1 MNILIIE
8 DETLTADRL
17 AGLIKEFDPELNII
31 GQVDSVESSI
41 EWFENNKAPD
51 LIFQDIELSDGNCFE
66 IYDQVKVDVPII
78 FTTAYSEY
86 ALKSFQLNSI
96 DYVLKPY
103 DKKDIKRVL
112 EKFLKYKNLFF
123 TTEQEG
129 LKKVASPSSQNYKS
143 RFMISIGDQFKSI
156 KTEEVSYIKYEEG
169 LSFLHLFDSTSRFP
183 VDKSISTLEDE
194 LDPTSFFRVNRKY
207 IIHINSISKINTW
220 FNSRLQIDIG
230 TDDEII
236 VSRDRV
242 KAFKEW
248 LDQ

>member
-8 DETLTADRL
+8 DETLTSDRL

-41 EWFENNKAPD
+41 EWFESNKAPD

-66 IYDQVKVDVPII
+66 IYDHVKVDVPII

-194 LDPTSFFRVNRKY
+194 LDPSSFFRVNRKY

-230 TDDEII
+230 ADDEII